1 MSKKIEFPTIE
12 ILESM
17 LESESELSEEQDE
30 ILLMEVFKFSSNI
43 ELSSLAT
50 ISKLFVKFFVS
61 SFVSW

>member
-50 ISKLFVKFFVS
+50 ISKKFFVS
-61 SFVSW
+61 SFVS